1 MSVAEIEIAIDTDR
15 GLNSNRNNLTRG
27 LLVYKETSSRRRGFV
42 IPDDTVSRCVLQAGK
57 LKSTDDN
64 WIESCA
70 AVKIMRAVFIEEDSY
85 LRDGRNSRINTANF
99 LIPTANIL
107 VTTLIYVA
115 FIPETSKTRRYLNTY

>member
-1 MSVAEIEIAIDTDR
+1 VSVAEIEIAIDTDR

-42 IPDDTVSRCVLQAGK
+42 IPDDTVSRCVLQDGK

-70 AVKIMRAVFIEEDSY
+70 AVKIIRAVFIEDSY

-99 LIPTANIL
+99 LIPTANTFSL
-107 VTTLIYVA
+107 
-115 FIPETSKTRRYLNTY
+115 RH